1 MGQVINH
8 KYNGKEQAMN
18 EFDVLVGKRIN
29 GLFIA
34 NDKWTLVFRDVA
46 GCRYRFDTENDCCN
60 SVWFN
65 HVSGVNTIGQG
76 NIFDL
81 LRGAEV
87 LAVESKGWTK
97 DRDDEDGPDV
107 VQDAFWTIRTNRGY
121 IDIEVRNSHNGYY
134 GGKVNYSGT
143 TVGVLDDLEQITEDF

>member
-1 MGQVINH
+1 M
-8 KYNGKEQAMN
+8 K

-34 NDKWTLVFRDVA
+34 NDKWTLVFRDIS
-46 GCRYRFDTENDCCN
+46 GIRYRFDTENDCCN

-65 HVSGVNTIGQG
+65 HVSGANILDQG

-87 LAVESKGWTK
+87 LAVEAKGWTE
-97 DRDDEDGPDV
+97 DREDEEGYEV
-107 VQDAFWTIRTNRGY
+107 VQDGFWTIKTDRGY

-134 GGKVNYSGT
+134 GGSVIYHGT
-143 TVGVLDDLEQITEDF
+143 TVGALDDLEQITQDF